1 MINFTFSFVFA
12 LHLFCHTKDIY
23 FIVCVCGRERERQRE
38 RDRQTEREKQKYLSL
53 FPIFLSLCLPT
64 ISGPLS
70 LSLSLRRPLHV
81 TTFFKRS
88 AAFEFIEKIDTHICA
103 AFRHMDRGSSKA
115 R

>member
-23 FIVCVCGRERERQRE
+23 FIVCVCGRER
-38 RDRQTEREKQKYLSL
+38 DRKGETEILKSISNISFSLSPYH
-53 FPIFLSLCLPT
+53 FGS
-64 ISGPLS
+64 SLS